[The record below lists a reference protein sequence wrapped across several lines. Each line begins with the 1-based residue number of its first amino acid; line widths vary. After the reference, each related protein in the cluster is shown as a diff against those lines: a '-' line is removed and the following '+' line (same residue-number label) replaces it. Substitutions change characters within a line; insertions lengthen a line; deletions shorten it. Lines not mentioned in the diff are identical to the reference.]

1 MFKIWLFPFW
11 GSRRVLGQYLNI
23 IDIKGLEI
31 KLELFWYMRIDR
43 PWWQWALLGFKFEI
57 NFRISCLS
65 MFVIVWILFVTS
77 LAEGGMELKVAVH
90 CWLKKFLKW

>member
-11 GSRRVLGQYLNI
+11 GLRRVLGQYLNI

-31 KLELFWYMRIDR
+31 KLESFWYMRVDR
-43 PWWQWALLGFKFEI
+43 PWWQWALLEFKFEI
-57 NFRISCLS
+57 SFRISCLS

-90 CWLKKFLKW
+90 CWLKSFLKW